1 MKQLFILLSILLI
14 SPQLF
19 GNSKKGQTLF
29 FWQTSSNLSWKEFGD
44 KKFHPKYQG
53 DVESNKPNGLGIL
66 TYPWG
71 AKYFG
76 EWKDGR
82 LWNGTGYD
90 NKNNIIGNY
99 VNGENIIKNPR
110 VKVEKNPGVK
120 VEKNPG
126 VKIEKNPGVK
136 IEKEQTGVLFRR
148 LVNGEFR
155 WFENGNED
163 KDGKYEGEI
172 ENGLAH
178 GQGTNISP
186 DGDIYVGK
194 FKDGE
199 YHGQGTFT
207 FHDGAKYVGE
217 FKDGKVWNGKI
228 YNGNFIYKIVNGE

>member
-1 MKQLFILLSILLI
+1 MA
-14 SPQLF
+14 
-19 GNSKKGQTLF
+19 NF
-29 FWQTSSNLSWKEFGD
+29 FKFYLGKNLEI

-99 VNGENIIKNPR
+99 VNGENIIKNP
-110 VKVEKNPGVK
+110 GVK
-120 VEKNPG
+120 VEKKPV
-126 VKIEKNPGVK
+126 VKIEKKPVVK

-155 WFENGNED
+155 WFE
-163 KDGKYEGEI
+163 K
-172 ENGLAH
+172 
-178 GQGTNISP
+178 
-186 DGDIYVGK
+186 
-194 FKDGE
+194 
-199 YHGQGTFT
+199 
-207 FHDGAKYVGE
+207 
-217 FKDGKVWNGKI
+217 W
-228 YNGNFIYKIVNGE
+228 

>member
-126 VKIEKNPGVK
+126 VKIEK
-136 IEKEQTGVLFRR
+136 EQTGVLFRR

>member
-99 VNGENIIKNPR
+99 VNGENIIKKPV
-110 VKVEKNPGVK
+110 VKVEKKPVVK
-120 VEKNPG
+120 VEKKPV
-126 VKIEKNPGVK
+126 VKVEKKPVVK

-194 FKDGE
+194 FKDGD

>member
-1 MKQLFILLSILLI
+1 MKQLFILLSILLL

-99 VNGENIIKNPR
+99 VNGENIIKNPG

-120 VEKNPG
+120 V
-126 VKIEKNPGVK
+126 EKNPGVK

>member
-1 MKQLFILLSILLI
+1 MKHLFILLSILLI
-14 SPQLF
+14 SPPLF
-19 GNSKKGQTLF
+19 GNSKKEQTLF
-29 FWQTSSNLSWKEFGD
+29 FWQTPSSLSWKEFGD

-90 NKNNIIGNY
+90 NKNNIIGKY
-99 VNGENIIKNPR
+99 VNGENTIKKP
-110 VKVEKNPGVK
+110 V
-120 VEKNPG
+120 
-126 VKIEKNPGVK
+126 VKIEKKPVVKIEKKPVVK

>member
-1 MKQLFILLSILLI
+1 MKQLFILLSILLL

-99 VNGENIIKNPR
+99 VNGENIIKKPV
-110 VKVEKNPGVK
+110 VKVEKKPVVK
-120 VEKNPG
+120 VEKKP
-126 VKIEKNPGVK
+126 VVK

-194 FKDGE
+194 FKDGD

>member
-1 MKQLFILLSILLI
+1 MKHLFILLSILLI

-29 FWQTSSNLSWKEFGD
+29 FWQTPSSLSWKEFGD
-44 KKFHPKYQG
+44 KKIHPKYQG

-90 NKNNIIGNY
+90 NKNNIIGKY
-99 VNGENIIKNPR
+99 VNGENTIKKP
-110 VKVEKNPGVK
+110 VMKVEKKPV
-120 VEKNPG
+120 
-126 VKIEKNPGVK
+126 VK

>member
-1 MKQLFILLSILLI
+1 MKHLFILLSILLI
-14 SPQLF
+14 SPPLF

-29 FWQTSSNLSWKEFGD
+29 FWQTPSSLSWKEFGD

-90 NKNNIIGNY
+90 NKNNIIGKY
-99 VNGENIIKNPR
+99 VNGENTIKKP
-110 VKVEKNPGVK
+110 VMKVEKKPV
-120 VEKNPG
+120 
-126 VKIEKNPGVK
+126 VK

>member
-19 GNSKKGQTLF
+19 GNSKKGQTLI

-99 VNGENIIKNPR
+99 VNGENIIKKPV
-110 VKVEKNPGVK
+110 VKVEKKPV
-120 VEKNPG
+120 
-126 VKIEKNPGVK
+126 VK

>member
-1 MKQLFILLSILLI
+1 MKHLFILLSILLI
-14 SPQLF
+14 SPPLF

-29 FWQTSSNLSWKEFGD
+29 FWQTPSSLSWKEFGD

-99 VNGENIIKNPR
+99 VNGENIIKKPV
-110 VKVEKNPGVK
+110 VKVEKKPV
-120 VEKNPG
+120 
-126 VKIEKNPGVK
+126 VK

>member
-99 VNGENIIKNPR
+99 VNGENIIYSKN
-110 VKVEKNPGVK
+110 
-120 VEKNPG
+120 
-126 VKIEKNPGVK
+126 
-136 IEKEQTGVLFRR
+136 R
-148 LVNGEFR
+148 LPHFCN
-155 WFENGNED
+155 
-163 KDGKYEGEI
+163 
-172 ENGLAH
+172 L
-178 GQGTNISP
+178 T
-186 DGDIYVGK
+186 
-194 FKDGE
+194 
-199 YHGQGTFT
+199 
-207 FHDGAKYVGE
+207 
-217 FKDGKVWNGKI
+217 
-228 YNGNFIYKIVNGE
+228 

>member
-1 MKQLFILLSILLI
+1 MKQLFVLLSILLI
-14 SPQLF
+14 STQLF

-29 FWQTSSNLSWKEFGD
+29 FWQTPSSLSWKEFGD

-99 VNGENIIKNPR
+99 VNGENIIKKPV
-110 VKVEKNPGVK
+110 VKVEKKPV
-120 VEKNPG
+120 
-126 VKIEKNPGVK
+126 VK

>member
-1 MKQLFILLSILLI
+1 MKHLFILLSILLI
-14 SPQLF
+14 SPPLF

-29 FWQTSSNLSWKEFGD
+29 FWQTPSSLSWKEFGD

-90 NKNNIIGNY
+90 NKNNIIGKY
-99 VNGENIIKNPR
+99 VNGENIIKKPV
-110 VKVEKNPGVK
+110 VKVEKKPVVK
-120 VEKNPG
+120 VEKG
-126 VKIEKNPGVK
+126 R
-136 IEKEQTGVLFRR
+136 TGVLFRR
-148 LVNGEFR
+148 LVNEEFR
-155 WFENGNED
+155 WFENGNDD
-163 KDGKYEGEI
+163 KDGKYIGEI

-178 GQGTNISP
+178 GQGTHIYP
-186 DGDIYVGK
+186 DGDMYVGK

-199 YHGQGTFT
+199 YHGQGIFT

-228 YNGNFIYKIVNGE
+228 YNGNFKYKIVNGK

>member
-99 VNGENIIKNPR
+99 VNGENIIKNP
-110 VKVEKNPGVK
+110 GVK
-120 VEKNPG
+120 V
-126 VKIEKNPGVK
+126 EKNPGVK

>member
-14 SPQLF
+14 APPLF

-99 VNGENIIKNPR
+99 VNGENIIKNP
-110 VKVEKNPGVK
+110 GVK
-120 VEKNPG
+120 VEKKP
-126 VKIEKNPGVK
+126 VVK

-186 DGDIYVGK
+186 DGNIYVGK

>member
-14 SPQLF
+14 APPLF

-53 DVESNKPNGLGIL
+53 DVESNKPNGLGML

-99 VNGENIIKNPR
+99 VNGENIIK
-110 VKVEKNPGVK
+110 KPGVK
-120 VEKNPG
+120 VEKKPG
-126 VKIEKNPGVK
+126 VKV
-136 IEKEQTGVLFRR
+136 EKEQTGVLFRR

-172 ENGLAH
+172 ANGLAH

-186 DGDIYVGK
+186 DGNIYVGK

>member
-1 MKQLFILLSILLI
+1 MKHLFILLSILLI
-14 SPQLF
+14 SPPLF

-29 FWQTSSNLSWKEFGD
+29 FWQTPSSLSWKEFGD

-90 NKNNIIGNY
+90 NKNNIIGKY
-99 VNGENIIKNPR
+99 VNGENTIKNP
-110 VKVEKNPGVK
+110 VMKVEKKPV
-120 VEKNPG
+120 
-126 VKIEKNPGVK
+126 VK

-172 ENGLAH
+172 ENGMAH

>member
-1 MKQLFILLSILLI
+1 MKHLFILLSILLI
-14 SPQLF
+14 SPPLF

-29 FWQTSSNLSWKEFGD
+29 FWQTPSSLSWKEFGD

-90 NKNNIIGNY
+90 NKNNIIGKY
-99 VNGENIIKNPR
+99 VNGENTIKKPV
-110 VKVEKNPGVK
+110 VKVEKKPV
-120 VEKNPG
+120 
-126 VKIEKNPGVK
+126 VKIEKKPVVK

-172 ENGLAH
+172 ENGMAH

>member
-90 NKNNIIGNY
+90 NKNNIIGKY
-99 VNGENIIKNPR
+99 VNGENTIKKP
-110 VKVEKNPGVK
+110 VMKVEKKPV
-120 VEKNPG
+120 
-126 VKIEKNPGVK
+126 VK

>member
-110 VKVEKNPGVK
+110 VKVQKNPGVK
-120 VEKNPG
+120 VQ
-126 VKIEKNPGVK
+126 KNPGVK

>member
-1 MKQLFILLSILLI
+1 
-14 SPQLF
+14 
-19 GNSKKGQTLF
+19 
-29 FWQTSSNLSWKEFGD
+29 
-44 KKFHPKYQG
+44 
-53 DVESNKPNGLGIL
+53 
-66 TYPWG
+66 
-71 AKYFG
+71 
-76 EWKDGR
+76 
-82 LWNGTGYD
+82 
-90 NKNNIIGNY
+90 
-99 VNGENIIKNPR
+99 

-120 VEKNPG
+120 V
-126 VKIEKNPGVK
+126 EKNPGVK

>member
-1 MKQLFILLSILLI
+1 MKHLFILLSILLI
-14 SPQLF
+14 SPPLF

-29 FWQTSSNLSWKEFGD
+29 FWQTPSSLSWKEFGD

-99 VNGENIIKNPR
+99 VNGENIIK
-110 VKVEKNPGVK
+110 K
-120 VEKNPG
+120 
-126 VKIEKNPGVK
+126 PGVK

-172 ENGLAH
+172 ENGMAH

>member
-14 SPQLF
+14 APPLF

-53 DVESNKPNGLGIL
+53 DVESNKPNGLGML

-99 VNGENIIKNPR
+99 VNGENIIK
-110 VKVEKNPGVK
+110 KPGVK
-120 VEKNPG
+120 VEK
-126 VKIEKNPGVK
+126 KPGVK

-186 DGDIYVGK
+186 DGNIYVGK

-207 FHDGAKYVGE
+207 FHDGAKYVGVVMYS
-217 FKDGKVWNGKI
+217 KV
-228 YNGNFIYKIVNGE
+228 VE

>member
-99 VNGENIIKNPR
+99 VNGENIIKNPG

-120 VEKNPG
+120 V
-126 VKIEKNPGVK
+126 EKNPGVK

>member
-1 MKQLFILLSILLI
+1 MRSLFILLTILLI
-14 SPQLF
+14 NTPLF

-29 FWQTSSNLSWKEFGD
+29 FWQTSSSLSWKEFGD

-90 NKNNIIGNY
+90 NKNNIIGKY
-99 VNGENIIKNPR
+99 ANGENIIKKPV
-110 VKVEKNPGVK
+110 VKVEKKPVVK
-120 VEKNPG
+120 VEEG
-126 VKIEKNPGVK
+126 
-136 IEKEQTGVLFRR
+136 QTGVLFRR

-155 WFENGNED
+155 WFVKGNED
-163 KDGKYEGEI
+163 KDAKYVGEI
-172 ENGLAH
+172 KNALAH
-178 GQGTNISP
+178 GQGTQISP
-186 DGDIYVGK
+186 DGDMYVGN

-228 YNGNFIYKIVNGE
+228 YNGNFKYKILNGK

>member
-1 MKQLFILLSILLI
+1 MKHLFILLSILLI
-14 SPQLF
+14 SPPLF

-29 FWQTSSNLSWKEFGD
+29 FWQTPSSLSWKEFGD

-99 VNGENIIKNPR
+99 VNGENIIKNPG

-120 VEKNPG
+120 V
-126 VKIEKNPGVK
+126 
-136 IEKEQTGVLFRR
+136 EKEQTGVLFRR

>member
-90 NKNNIIGNY
+90 NKNNIIGKY
-99 VNGENIIKNPR
+99 VNGENTIKKP
-110 VKVEKNPGVK
+110 V
-120 VEKNPG
+120 
-126 VKIEKNPGVK
+126 VKIEKKPVVK

>member
-14 SPQLF
+14 APPLF

-99 VNGENIIKNPR
+99 VNGENIIK
-110 VKVEKNPGVK
+110 KPGVK
-120 VEKNPG
+120 VEKKPG
-126 VKIEKNPGVK
+126 VKV
-136 IEKEQTGVLFRR
+136 EKEQTGVLFRR

-186 DGDIYVGK
+186 DGNIYVGK

>member
-99 VNGENIIKNPR
+99 VNGENIIKKPV
-110 VKVEKNPGVK
+110 VKVEKKPVVK
-120 VEKNPG
+120 VEKKPV
-126 VKIEKNPGVK
+126 VKVEKKPVVK